1 MALQLIRRAAMHLV
15 VPNLTEQDR
24 IVLDSTAVSCSGL
37 DGTGLGRAATD
48 CTALQCSA
56 LHLIVLNL
64 TAVDLNRPGL
74 CWIEMYL
81 AGRE

>member
-1 MALQLIRRAAMHLV
+1 MYLV
-15 VPNLTEQDR
+15 FPNLTEQDY
-24 IVLDSTAVSCSGL
+24 IVLDSTAVRCSGL

-48 CTALQCSA
+48 CTVLYCSA
-56 LHLIVLNL
+56 LHLTVLDSS
-64 TAVDLNRPGL
+64 AVDLNGPGL